1 MRKMSKPMPE
11 STPTRILILG
21 AGFAGLYAALRLEKT
36 VARNPNCQVTLVDK
50 TNFMLFTPML
60 HEVAAG
66 DLEASDIVNPVRK
79 MLKRTTFYEAA
90 VESIDLANK
99 SVTIRFGIDRHRE
112 LKYDHLVIAL
122 GSQTRFFD
130 DSVRANALQMKTLGD
145 AVFLRNRVIAL
156 LEAAHVEEDD
166 AARRRMLTF
175 VVAGGG
181 FSGVETVGA
190 MNDFLRQAL
199 RFYPQLNPSLLRIYL
214 IHANDV
220 LLPQY
225 DNRLGR
231 YTADRLRHSGIEVQL
246 QTKILSYDGQ
256 SVKLDSGQSIEAST
270 LIWTT
275 GVIPP
280 PVVQSLPM
288 KKEHGRVVVNATME
302 SPEFPNVWVAGDCAH
317 IPGPDGKPY
326 PTTAQHAIRQGHV
339 LAKNIEAALANRPEN
354 KKPFVYRT
362 LGQLAA
368 IGHHRGV
375 AQILGFNF
383 SGFIAW
389 WLWRSTYLYKLPRL
403 EKKIHVALKW
413 TLDLFF
419 ARDLVQLLTLDDV
432 KRMSSFAAKHQLTTT
447 TDEQFPTAPTEP
459 GRDLGEPDRTV
470 APVPSEPPQLVSS
483 H

>member
-1 MRKMSKPMPE
+1 MISHSMSDT
-11 STPTRILILG
+11 SPTRILILG

-36 VARNPNCQVTLVDK
+36 IARNPNCQVTLVDK
-50 TNFMLFTPML
+50 TNFTLFTPML

-79 MLKRTTFYEAA
+79 MLKRTTFYEAT
-90 VESIDLANK
+90 VESIDLATK
-99 SVTIRFGIDRHRE
+99 SVTITFGINRQRQ

-122 GSQTRFFD
+122 GSQTHFFD

-145 AVFLRNRVIAL
+145 AIFLRNRMIGL
-156 LEAAHVEEDD
+156 LEAAHVEEDQ

-190 MNDFLRQAL
+190 MNDFLREAL
-199 RFYPQLNPSLLRIYL
+199 KFYPQLDPSLLHIHL
-214 IHANDV
+214 IHAEDV

-231 YTADRLRHSGIEVQL
+231 YAANRLRDAGIDVHL
-246 QTKILSYDGQ
+246 KTKILTYDGAT
-256 SVKLDSGQSIEAST
+256 VKSDSAEPIETAT

-275 GVIPP
+275 GVVPP
-280 PVVQSLPM
+280 PLIQSLPM
-288 KKEHGRVVVNATME
+288 KKDHGRVVVNPTME
-302 SPEFPNVWVAGDCAH
+302 SPEFPSVWVVGDCAH

-326 PTTAQHAIRQGHV
+326 PSTAQHAIRQGHV
-339 LAKNIEAALANRPEN
+339 LAKNIEAAVTNRPQN
-354 KKPFVYRT
+354 KKPFIYRT

-375 AQILGFNF
+375 AQILGINF

-389 WLWRSTYLYKLPRL
+389 WLWRSTYLYKLPGL
-403 EKKIHVALKW
+403 EKKIRVALNW
-413 TLDLFF
+413 SLDLFF
-419 ARDLVQLLTLDDV
+419 ARDLVQLITIDDL
-432 KRMSSFAAKHQLTTT
+432 KRMSSFTAKHQLTSTT
-447 TDEQFPTAPTEP
+447 EKNLSPSSGTP
-459 GRDLGEPDRTV
+459 GEGRGGGQQQEITSANPIPELQTNTT
-470 APVPSEPPQLVSS
+470 
-483 H
+483 